1 MTDLLAQM
9 MELAGITEAWIWV
22 AALVF
27 LRVGAAAFL
36 MPAFADQTVPQRVR
50 LVLALALT
58 AIVAPAVAARLQNLP
73 SLPFAAAEE
82 VLAGLVVGI
91 GMRLFI
97 LALQMAGSIVAQSTS
112 LSQLFGGATPEPQ
125 PAIGNLLAMASVA
138 LALHAGLHVKAASLL
153 IISYDFL
160 PAGHFPA
167 ASDLT
172 DWGLERVV
180 QATVLAFS
188 LAAPFVIASVIYNLA
203 LGVINRA
210 MPQMP
215 VSLVGAPV
223 LTAGALVLMAL
234 VVPTMLAVWMQ
245 GFDAFMANPSGTG
258 P

>member
-1 MTDLLAQM
+1 MNDLLMQM
-9 MELAGITEAWIWV
+9 MEMAGITQSWLWV

-36 MPAFADQTVPQRVR
+36 MPAFGDQSVPQRVR
-50 LVLALALT
+50 LILALALT
-58 AIVAPAVAARLQNLP
+58 AIVTPAVAARMQNLP
-73 SLPFAAAEE
+73 SIPFAAAEG
-82 VLAGLVVGI
+82 VLAGLALGI

-97 LALQMAGSIVAQSTS
+97 LALQMAASIVAQTTS

-125 PAIGNLLAMASVA
+125 PAIGNLLGMASLA
-138 LALHAGLHVKAASLL
+138 LALRAGLHVKAASLL
-153 IISYDFL
+153 ILSYDFL
-160 PAGHFPA
+160 PAGHFPLV
-167 ASDLT
+167 SDLT
-172 DWGLERVV
+172 DWGLQRVV

-234 VVPTMLAVWMQ
+234 VVPTMLAVWME
-245 GFDAFMANPSGTG
+245 GFDAFLTNPSGSG